1 MKTNTCILLLL
12 CGPLAAAGLYFLFP
26 AAVRGAAQAKGAKV
40 LSDEVFHL
48 GNDEKKDWKAFT
60 RAKPHDGKKIT
71 VRFSAEPNKSESAL
85 ELRSG
90 DVNSKSGVTL
100 NSRRL
105 GSLVKGKGGK
115 GENVQYFKVPAGLL
129 KKTGNVLV
137 VAYEEKTTDDFYVG
151 PFVLHSRSVAAM
163 KRLAEVEVFVT
174 SKEQPGK
181 GLPCRLSIVRLV
193 TKRAKIVE
201 EPVEV
206 KLDKSTKLAFRK
218 GTVYTLD
225 GRLSLALKAGKYR
238 IYATRG
244 FEYGLG
250 KARVDVS
257 PAEKRRVELVLE
269 REVATTGYLAGDTHI
284 HTLTYSGHGDASVAE
299 RVVTIAGEGVEL
311 AIATDHNHHTDYSSW
326 SSKAGSGSH
335 YQSVVGNEFTTS
347 IGHFNAFPIEK
358 KAKPANHK
366 HSDWDKLL
374 KAVRATP
381 GVRVV
386 ICNHPRRQGFKKGPW
401 GKIGLDPVTGQFKDG
416 RQWLGLDAVEVINGK
431 TLEKDAYEN
440 FADWFALLNAGH
452 RLTAVAGSDSHT
464 VAQPVGHCRT
474 YIRSSTDDPGRINV
488 AEVVENILAGR
499 VLVSMGLL
507 ADVKVNGKFTAGD
520 LATGVGEDLEV
531 EVEVRGPRW
540 ARASRVALFFNGRK
554 VREEKIEHSSDAVI
568 KYRDRWVF
576 GGPSKD
582 IHLVA
587 IATGP
592 PLENSYWSPPQ
603 DDRYVIGATNPVWID
618 GDGDGKYS
626 APGDYARALVAEC
639 GTDGVALAKAL
650 RVHDE
655 VTAILAAGLFRSNLE
670 KILGDVYSR
679 LQKRSNTEFE
689 EFIESCN
696 SFRGEAFKSYAKTL
710 GPLDLLKKP
719 SAAAGENKKKK

>member
-1 MKTNTCILLLL
+1 MKKNACILLLL
-12 CGPLAAAGLYFLFP
+12 CGPWAAVGLYFLFP
-26 AAVRGAAQAKGAKV
+26 QLARGAAQAKGATV
-40 LSDEVFHL
+40 LSEEIFHL
-48 GNDEKKDWKAFT
+48 GNDEKKDWKSFT

-71 VRFSAEPNKSESAL
+71 LRFSAEPSKSERAL
-85 ELRSG
+85 ELKSG
-90 DVNSKSGVTL
+90 DVNSKCGVTL
-100 NSRRL
+100 NSKRL

-115 GENVQYFKVPAGLL
+115 GENVQYFKVPGGLL

-137 VAYEEKTTDDFYVG
+137 VAYEEKTTDDLYIG
-151 PFVLHSRSVAAM
+151 PFVLHSRSVAALQ
-163 KRLAEVEVFVT
+163 RLAEVEIFVS

-206 KLDKSTKLAFRK
+206 KVDKSAKRAIRK

-225 GRLSLALKAGKYR
+225 GRLNLALKPGKYR
-238 IYATRG
+238 VYATRG

-250 KARVDVS
+250 KARVDLS

-269 REVATTGYLAGDTHI
+269 REVDTSGYLAGDTHI
-284 HTLTYSGHGDASVAE
+284 HTLTYSGHGDSSVAE
-299 RVVTIAGEGVEL
+299 RVVTIAGEGVEV
-311 AIATDHNHHTDYSSW
+311 AVATDHNHHTDYSSW
-326 SSKAGSGSH
+326 TSKAGSGSH
-335 YQSVVGNEFTTS
+335 YKSVVGNEFTTS
-347 IGHFNAFPIEK
+347 IGHFNAFPVEK

-366 HSDWDKLL
+366 HADWDKLL

-401 GKIGLDPVTGQFKDG
+401 GKIGMDPVSGEFSDG

-431 TLEKDAYEN
+431 TLEKDPYDN
-440 FADWFALLNAGH
+440 FSDWFALLNAGH

-474 YIRSSTDDPGRINV
+474 YIRSSTDDPGKINV

-540 ARASRVALFFNGRK
+540 TRASRVALFFNGRK
-554 VREEKIEHSSDAVI
+554 VREEKIEHSSDAVV

-582 IHLVA
+582 IHLVLV
-587 IATGP
+587 ATGP
-592 PLENSYWSPPQ
+592 HLKNSYWSPPQ

-655 VTAILAAGLFRSNLE
+655 ITAILAAGLFRRNLE
-670 KILGDVYSR
+670 KILADVYSL
-679 LQKRSNTEFE
+679 LQTRSNNEFE
-689 EFIESCN
+689 DFIESCKAI
-696 SFRGEAFKSYAKTL
+696 RGDAFKNYASRL

-719 SAAAGENKKKK
+719 AAAAAEKKKK

>member
-1 MKTNTCILLLL
+1 MKKNACILLLL
-12 CGPLAAAGLYFLFP
+12 CGPLAAAGLYLLFP
-26 AAVRGAAQAKGAKV
+26 PAVSGAAQAKGAKV

-71 VRFSAEPNKSESAL
+71 VRFSAEPNKSENAL

-90 DVNSKSGVTL
+90 DVNSKCGVTL

-129 KKTGNVLV
+129 KKTGNTLV
-137 VAYEEKTTDDFYVG
+137 VAYEEKTTDDLYIG
-151 PFVLHSRSVAAM
+151 PFVLHSRSVAALQ
-163 KRLAEVEVFVT
+163 RLAEVEVFVT

-206 KLDKSTKLAFRK
+206 KVDKSAKRAIRK

-250 KARVDVS
+250 KARIDVS

-269 REVATTGYLAGDTHI
+269 REVDTTGYLAGDTHI

-299 RVVTIAGEGVEL
+299 RVVTIAGEGVEV

-326 SSKAGSGSH
+326 TSKAGSGSH
-335 YQSVVGNEFTTS
+335 YKSVVGNEFTTS
-347 IGHFNAFPIEK
+347 IGHFNAFPVEK

-401 GKIGLDPVTGQFKDG
+401 GKIGMDPVSGEFSDG

-431 TLEKDAYEN
+431 TLEKDPYDN
-440 FADWFALLNAGH
+440 FSDWFALLNAGH

-474 YIRSSTDDPGRINV
+474 YIRSSTDDPGKINV
-488 AEVVENILAGR
+488 AEVVENVLAGR

-540 ARASRVALFFNGRK
+540 TRASRVALFFNGRK
-554 VREEKIEHSSDAVI
+554 VREEKIAHSSDAVV
-568 KYRDRWVF
+568 KYKDRWVF
-576 GGPSKD
+576 GGPSTD
-582 IHLVA
+582 IHLVLV
-587 IATGP
+587 ATGP

-655 VTAILAAGLFRSNLE
+655 ITAILAAGLFRRKLE
-670 KILGDVYSR
+670 TILADVYSR
-679 LQKRSNTEFE
+679 LQKRSNSEFE
-689 EFIESCN
+689 DFIESCKAI
-696 SFRGEAFKSYAKTL
+696 RGDAFKDYAKGL

-719 SAAAGENKKKK
+719 SPAAAEKKKK